1 MLTDK
6 QEKFCL
12 NIVSGMNQADA
23 YRNSYDAQNMADD
36 TIYAEASK
44 LMSNHKVTTRIEK
57 LRDKAANS
65 SIMSAIQRKEF
76 LTNMILND
84 TDANRTDKLK
94 ALDILN
100 KMDGEYITKIE
111 ADVDISDIRVEL
123 RDE

>member
-84 TDANRTDKLK
+84 IDANRTDKLK